1 MTLINDAIC
10 TKRQIS
16 QNTISTAITDDTID
30 FFSQFFDTNG
40 CDRRQHF
47 GKWLPVGDVQ
57 AAGVG
62 VADEVLD
69 GRGDLFWLAGAGDA
83 KTQTKRGQ

>member
-1 MTLINDAIC
+1 MTLTNEALC
-10 TKRQIS
+10 TEQLIS
-16 QNTISTAITDDTID
+16 QKTIITTQKRDTMD
-30 FFSQFFDTNG
+30 FFSQFFDTKC
-40 CDRRQHF
+40 CDRRQPL
-47 GKWLPVGDVQ
+47 GQWLPVGDVQ